1 MNLGAVVLGYKT
13 RRIYFNSETIRKH
26 RIEYRDL
33 IQFAFMLQTEINQ
46 LKGKIN
52 LSGNRE

>member
-13 RRIYFNSETIRKH
+13 RRIYFNSEIIRKH

-33 IQFAFMLQTEINQ
+33 I
-46 LKGKIN
+46 
-52 LSGNRE
+52 